1 MENKLLQS
9 FLEQPENQ
17 KLYLEYLQN
26 PNENIKNAI
35 EERFKIHVMKI
46 KILSYFSKVFY
57 FEAQKFDKKIRENSL
72 RHALIMDKG
81 DDGEWVTYNDV
92 THITNDVLD
101 TFDEGSSEQNFKP
114 ENLLEDEK
122 LFTLVANLS
131 ERSKEL
137 LYLLYVKELDE
148 GEVASF
154 LNVSKQA
161 VNKRKNNLLKKIRTL
176 YEEGR

>member
-9 FLEQPENQ
+9 FLEQPVNQ
-17 KLYLEYLQN
+17 NLYLEYLQN
-26 PNENIKNAI
+26 PNENIKNTI
-35 EERFKIHVMKI
+35 EKRFKIHVMKI

-72 RHALIMDKG
+72 RNILIMDKD

-92 THITNDVLD
+92 SHFSNDILE
-101 TFDEGSSEQNFKP
+101 TFNEDSSEQHSP
-114 ENLLEDEK
+114 ENLFEDKK
-122 LFTLVANLS
+122 LFNLIANLS
-131 ERSKEL
+131 EKNKEL
-137 LYLLYVKELDE
+137 LYLLYVKDLDE
-148 GEVASF
+148 SEVASF

-161 VNKRKNNLLKKIRTL
+161 INKRKNNLLKKIRTL

>member
-9 FLEQPENQ
+9 FLEQPVNQ
-17 KLYLEYLQN
+17 NLYLEYLQN
-26 PNENIKNAI
+26 PNENIKNTI
-35 EERFKIHVMKI
+35 EKRFKIHVMKI

-72 RHALIMDKG
+72 RNILIMDKD

-92 THITNDVLD
+92 SHFSNDIPE
-101 TFDEGSSEQNFKP
+101 TFNEDSSEQHSP
-114 ENLLEDEK
+114 ENLFEDEK
-122 LFTLVANLS
+122 LFNLIANLS
-131 ERSKEL
+131 EKNKEL
-137 LYLLYVKELDE
+137 LYLLYVKDLDE
-148 GEVASF
+148 SEVASF

-161 VNKRKNNLLKKIRTL
+161 INKRKNNLLKKIRTL